1 MVCSKFSKFLVLIWQ
16 CSLACLPLSSFSWAH
31 LLCVPLPPKTWQSGQ
46 GLAVSFLGSLTGF
59 WFLGLLICT
68 KMRAW
73 SDGSH
78 VRWQGIKNKFDDH
91 MHCEVHM
98 FSCSWWGGPGLWI
111 ASVSLRV
118 GSVLALQ
125 VLVKAVKV
133 LWECPDV
140 TVRVWRDF
148 HSSRV
153 DILWNILCKTESSD
167 KHF

>member
-59 WFLGLLICT
+59 WFLGLLIST

-78 VRWQGIKNKFDDH
+78 VRWQGEKKQVWWSH
-91 MHCEVHM
+91 ALWGSYVLM
-98 FSCSWWGGPGLWI
+98 FLMRWTRAVNCQCQSEGGKC
-111 ASVSLRV
+111 V
-118 GSVLALQ
+118 GSTSACEGCEG
-125 VLVKAVKV
+125 LVGVSRCYCESLERFPFFLCWHSLEHSV
-133 LWECPDV
+133 QNWEF
-140 TVRVWRDF
+140 W
-148 HSSRV
+148 
-153 DILWNILCKTESSD
+153 
-167 KHF
+167 